1 MPTDITR
8 LCVFCGTNTGSRA
21 DYRAAARELGTLLA
35 EENIELV
42 YGGASVGIMGELAD
56 AVQEGGGHVT
66 GIIPQQLIQ
75 KEAAH
80 RGIQDLI
87 VVASMHQRK
96 SQMADLSDGFIA
108 LPGGIGTLEGFFEIL
123 TWGQLGIHAKPCGIL
138 NIAGY
143 FRRPDGLP
151 GPRGEGRL
159 PHRAAP
165 RHDHGGIPVPRP
177 CLSGSGPTSRGGSAV
192 DGGRTG
198 TRGEEGGR
206 AGGREAGPAVANN
219 KRARH
224 PERSEQLSW
233 SGRAFRHS
241 ARGADRAGWR

>member
-1 MPTDITR
+1 MPTTMSRI
-8 LCVFCGTNTGSRA
+8 CVFCGTNPGARPESGT
-21 DYRAAARELGTLLA
+21 AARELGTLLA
-35 EENIELV
+35 GEDIELV

-56 AVQEGGGHVT
+56 AVQEAGGHVT
-66 GIIPQQLIQ
+66 GIIPQNLIQ

-143 FRRPDGLP
+143 FDALSAFLDHAVAEGFLAEAHRATIMVESTPAALL
-151 GPRGEGRL
+151 GRL
-159 PHRAAP
+159 RAYEP
-165 RHDHGGIPVPRP
+165 PEGKP
-177 CLSGSGPTSRGGSAV
+177 LMSR
-192 DGGRTG
+192 
-198 TRGEEGGR
+198 
-206 AGGREAGPAVANN
+206 AN
-219 KRARH
+219 R
-224 PERSEQLSW
+224 
-233 SGRAFRHS
+233 
-241 ARGADRAGWR
+241 

>member
-1 MPTDITR
+1 MTADRSITR
-8 LCVFCGTNTGSRA
+8 LCVFCGTNAGSRPE
-21 DYRAAARELGTLLA
+21 YGTAARELGALLA
-35 EENIELV
+35 EEGIELV

-80 RGIQDLI
+80 RGIPDLI

-96 SQMADLSDGFIA
+96 SQMADLSDGFIT

-143 FRRPDGLP
+143 FDSLTGFLDHAVAEGFLTEGHRETIMVETD
-151 GPRGEGRL
+151 PRALLERM
-159 PHRAAP
+159 RAYQPPTGAP
-165 RHDHGGIPVPRP
+165 
-177 CLSGSGPTSRGGSAV
+177 LM
-192 DGGRTG
+192 
-198 TRGEEGGR
+198 GR
-206 AGGREAGPAVANN
+206 ANR
-219 KRARH
+219 
-224 PERSEQLSW
+224 
-233 SGRAFRHS
+233 
-241 ARGADRAGWR
+241 